1 MPKSKKHTLK
11 QSRQSRKKKH
21 QKERKILKTKKEK
34 TEKKQKSKKIISYK
48 PTIEVTNKGG
58 VKEVIVN
65 KLFSDEH
72 MATKEGE
79 YYDESHYRKYR
90 GKNGI
95 ITQDCDCYYIND
107 EGKKVLLLRFRKNVL
122 PKKLTKIGMD
132 NLKKA
137 AMKTH
142 DNRGAA
148 AGVLDLK
155 KLPKYAQVP
164 KLQVGTYKFRMKG
177 YYSKY
182 TGKFVNNSLGNLSQ
196 SNIIGYYDKP
206 DRNLGI
212 NAPKCRLTAFNAQ
225 QFDKWLKVLPL
236 IQAIDR
242 QYKKLVPGPY
252 KKQYQRAH
260 QTEFAIKD
268 TSFSTVTIN
277 YNWRTALHK
286 DAGDFMDGFGNLV
299 VLEQGRYKG
308 GCTGFPQFGVAVDVR
323 DGDFLAMD
331 VHEWHCNT
339 KIHPIDKDYARVSIV
354 AYLRER
360 MLEQCKGVK
369 KVEGN

>member
-1 MPKSKKHTLK
+1 MPKTKKSTRK
-11 QSRQSRKKKH
+11 TSRKSTGKYKV
-21 QKERKILKTKKEK
+21 QKTRGKRLKTKKE
-34 TEKKQKSKKIISYK
+34 TKKMGKPK
-48 PTIEVTNKGG
+48 PTIEITNKDG

-72 MATKEGE
+72 MAKKEGE

-95 ITQDCDCYYIND
+95 ITSDCDCYYIND
-107 EGKKVLLLRFRKNVL
+107 EGKKVLLIRFRKNVL
-122 PKKLTKIGMD
+122 PKNLCKIGMD

-155 KLPKYAQVP
+155 KLPQYAQVP
-164 KLQVGTYKFRMKG
+164 KLQVGKYKFRMKG

-212 NAPKCRLTAFNAQ
+212 DAPKCRLTAFNAQ
-225 QFDKWLKVLPL
+225 QFDKWVKVLPL

>member
-1 MPKSKKHTLK
+1 MPKTKKSTRK
-11 QSRQSRKKKH
+11 TYRKTSSRKSTGKDKV
-21 QKERKILKTKKEK
+21 QKTRGKRLKTKKE
-34 TEKKQKSKKIISYK
+34 TKKMGKPK
-48 PTIEVTNKGG
+48 PTIEITNKDG

-95 ITQDCDCYYIND
+95 ITSDCDCYYIND

-155 KLPKYAQVP
+155 KLPQYAQVP
-164 KLQVGTYKFRMKG
+164 KLQVGKYKFRMKG

-260 QTEFAIKD
+260 QTD
-268 TSFSTVTIN
+268 LN
-277 YNWRTALHK
+277 
-286 DAGDFMDGFGNLV
+286 
-299 VLEQGRYKG
+299 
-308 GCTGFPQFGVAVDVR
+308 
-323 DGDFLAMD
+323 
-331 VHEWHCNT
+331 HCN
-339 KIHPIDKDYARVSIV
+339 
-354 AYLRER
+354 
-360 MLEQCKGVK
+360 G
-369 KVEGN
+369 